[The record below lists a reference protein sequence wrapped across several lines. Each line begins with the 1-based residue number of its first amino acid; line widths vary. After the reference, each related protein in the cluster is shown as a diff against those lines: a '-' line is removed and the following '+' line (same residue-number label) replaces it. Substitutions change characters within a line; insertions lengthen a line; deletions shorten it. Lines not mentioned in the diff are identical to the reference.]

1 MSSFS
6 VINILDV
13 LEDEN
18 ENIIPA
24 GLDRVQGMISLFR
37 CEKNA
42 EIEYF
47 LHHNAIDFARK
58 RQAITYFVLDS
69 NNDLVAYFALTHKA
83 VKIDASRLSKTV
95 CRGLDRHAE
104 KDPDGEGYNASAFL
118 IAQFGKNSAYSGS
131 IALSGNELMARS
143 FKSLKA
149 AQHLVGGGIV
159 YLECEDE
166 PHLLAFYANDAN
178 RFRDFGERN
187 AKSEGILYKQL
198 LRLF

>member
-1 MSSFS
+1 MNGIR
-6 VINILDV
+6 VTNILDII
-13 LEDEN
+13 EDED
-18 ENIIPA
+18 ERIIPS
-24 GLDRVQGMISLFR
+24 GLATAESIIATFR

-42 EIEYF
+42 EIEHF

-58 RQAITYFVLDS
+58 RQAITYFVLDEERK
-69 NNDLVAYFALTHKA
+69 LIAYFALTHKA